1 MASAFN
7 SKLAVYGQ
15 WTYRVAWAL
24 EIVAASI
31 GLATGLALGYQAY
44 TASLG
49 TDVSISTL
57 DLALASAPFL
67 MVALAELIKIPVATL
82 LFSVKWVWKPV
93 LAICLALMALITF
106 ETVFFG
112 LERASAQRQIK
123 YEDIRV
129 RKETKTVE
137 LQNVEQA
144 INNNAGTQY
153 VGKVQEELD
162 QLNAIAASELKRK
175 EEELQRIQTQIDDI
189 RLRNPQFASL
199 ERQIRTRGGEL
210 DQIIQRRDN
219 EVQQRGGAF
228 ERQRDSYDRR
238 IAEAR
243 AAGDMIA
250 VRRYEEERARLRNP
264 VPEIT
269 ERYSADVQRL
279 ETELRTLR
287 SQQFALETNESES
300 DKQARQSLEQRRA
313 TVEQERIALEQ
324 QWQERRNL
332 TLSRLEDAQNQQRR
346 TAEEAAVLRSMASKL
361 RNELA
366 EIDKERV
373 AVARVDQVRR
383 FAGRIYR
390 KQPEQVEVDE
400 AEFIALV
407 WFGSLAGLAAFAG
420 PLTAIVAL
428 GLQRSAEIR
437 EQRHTRSLSSYL
449 RRWLIQWRFRRTKSV
464 PLRVEVPVDREIE
477 KRIEVPVEKV
487 IKEILYVPVLTD
499 DPDAVRKSLSKDL
512 PAEIADLVRVK
523 FKGEA
528 NANPA

>member
-7 SKLAVYGQ
+7 SKLAIYGQ

-44 TASLG
+44 TSSLG
-49 TDVSISTL
+49 TDLSISTL

-67 MVALAELIKIPVATL
+67 MVALAELIKIPIATL

-93 LAICLALMALITF
+93 LAVCLALMALITF

-129 RKETKTVE
+129 RKDIKTVE

-144 INNNAGTQY
+144 LSNNASTQH
-153 VGKVQEELD
+153 VAKVQEELD
-162 QLNAIAASELKRK
+162 ALNVIAVSEFKRK
-175 EEELQRIQTQIDDI
+175 DEDLQRIQTQIDDI
-189 RLRNPQFASL
+189 RLRNPQFASFD
-199 ERQIRTRGGEL
+199 RQIRTRSSEL
-210 DQIIQRRDN
+210 EQLIQRRDS

-238 IAEAR
+238 ISEAR
-243 AAGDMIA
+243 AAGDTAA
-250 VRRYEEERARLRNP
+250 VKRYEDERARLRNP
-264 VPEIT
+264 IPEIL
-269 ERYSADVQRL
+269 ERYAPEVQRL

-287 SQQFALETNESES
+287 GQQLALETNESEA

-313 TVEQERIALEQ
+313 AAQQERVALEQ

-332 TLSRLEDAQNQQRR
+332 TLSRLENAQTEQRR
-346 TAEEAAVLRSMASKL
+346 TAEETSVLRATASRL

-390 KQPEQVEVDE
+390 KQPEHVTVDE

-428 GLQRSAEIR
+428 GLQRSAEMR
-437 EQRHTRSLSSYL
+437 EQRHTRSLSNYL
-449 RRWLIQWRFRRTKSV
+449 RRWLIQWRFRRPKTI
-464 PLRVEVPVDREIE
+464 PMRIEVPVDREVE
-477 KRIEVPVEKV
+477 KRVEVPVEKV

-512 PAEIADLVRVK
+512 PAEVADLVRVK
-523 FKGEA
+523 FKDEA
-528 NANPA
+528 HANPA